1 MSSGERAQ
9 ARSERKRSREK
20 QRREDVNKQFADLIA
35 LLPQIETD
43 EDDGKRLPYSSITN
57 RVDLIVVAIGILERL
72 HKVSTDRKHE
82 IARLEKELEDAKK
95 MVEDTAAR
103 LKEATLTYQQP
114 PGGSQNQV
122 RLTCPSNV
130 ILVVSCTHNP
140 YISTAHEDDAHDG
153 QPRDYGTR
161 WWFHGSSTVHAATTT
176 ANDDDASD
184 GATGKH
190 QL

>member
-35 LLPQIETD
+35 LLPQIEAD
-43 EDDGKRLPYSSITN
+43 EEDGNRLPYSSITN
-57 RVDLIVVAIGILERL
+57 RVDLIVVTIGILERL

-95 MVEDTAAR
+95 MVEDTADR
-103 LKEATLTYQQP
+103 LKEATLNYQQ

-122 RLTCPSNV
+122 RLSCPINI
-130 ILVVSCTHNP
+130 ILDT
-140 YISTAHEDDAHDG
+140 
-153 QPRDYGTR
+153 
-161 WWFHGSSTVHAATTT
+161 
-176 ANDDDASD
+176 
-184 GATGKH
+184 
-190 QL
+190 